1 MQSPTELKKEHTVLD
16 KAQRHISALSIITC
30 SELCFPAAKFHVHN
44 PKHFQACV
52 IHTSICNSG
61 HILQDYPNNQRKERT
76 LSGSETFFSLAL
88 TCNSFGAQYR
98 GRERKRRMRCH
109 VLDVCL
115 FLYFNGLLSVTTDSL
130 HKRFSQTT
138 SFPFCFDNNQ
148 TKIDKVKFFQKAVA
162 NLSMKPTQMF
172 RSASPA
178 SSVESFRY
186 SRSCGATPS
195 CR

>member
-16 KAQRHISALSIITC
+16 KAQRHISALSIISC

-148 TKIDKVKFFQKAVA
+148 TKIDKVKFFE
-162 NLSMKPTQMF
+162 KPWQT
-172 RSASPA
+172 SA
-178 SSVESFRY
+178 
-186 SRSCGATPS
+186 
-195 CR
+195 